1 MQLFIAV
8 LACFLA
14 AAGANDM
21 TCSYG
26 DANVVMEQWDAVFTA
41 ANGGKVSSGFA
52 IFTRLFEVV
61 PGAKALFSRVHV
73 DDMRS
78 PEFSAQMVRVMTGLD
93 IAINALNDQSL
104 LESLTGHLSSQHAAR
119 PGVTAAGLAS
129 MESVILEVMP
139 QLIDNF
145 NPDAWTNCLNVI
157 IEGIA
162 AGLP

>member
-52 IFTRLFEVV
+52 IFTR
-61 PGAKALFSRVHV
+61 
-73 DDMRS
+73 
-78 PEFSAQMVRVMTGLD
+78 
-93 IAINALNDQSL
+93 
-104 LESLTGHLSSQHAAR
+104 
-119 PGVTAAGLAS
+119 
-129 MESVILEVMP
+129 
-139 QLIDNF
+139 
-145 NPDAWTNCLNVI
+145 
-157 IEGIA
+157 
-162 AGLP
+162 